1 LTVLPWHYKLKI
13 TKNMKRNIEII
24 DGLST
29 ATWKEIE
36 KITRNYPKEIRYA
49 QGTQSKIA
57 MLKFYLDPILP
68 NVPPPIERMEQGRML
83 TIAYRIYKEAD
94 GDVIKDLCL
103 KIINKVIN

>member
-1 LTVLPWHYKLKI
+1 
-13 TKNMKRNIEII
+13 MKKNIEIV
-24 DGLST
+24 DGLNA

-36 KITRNYPKEIRYA
+36 KITRNYPKEIRFA
-49 QGTQSKIA
+49 QGTQAKIA

-68 NVPPPIERMEQGRML
+68 DVPPPIERMDQGRML

-94 GDVIKDLCL
+94 GDIIKELCM